1 MMIHAY
7 QECYLNSAK
16 RNIGIAFNYAINVCK
31 ISGADFVNMFLI
43 SNISKRIENG
53 EPLYLKGKSGI
64 EIAKEIIEQS
74 TGKEIEYKE
83 IINYEKSK
91 EYWIGYAITY
101 YQWYSNKKFRLIF
114 NAISYYDLEKM
125 YFTLHEADIS
135 KLVEILD
142 DIFKKKYPDTNLKR
156 IRMEANLTQTE
167 LAKRSGVSLRS
178 IQMYEQKNKD
188 INKAN
193 VTSLYMLS
201 KALNC
206 NIEDLIEK

>member
-1 MMIHAY
+1 MIHAY

-16 RNIGIAFNYAINVCK
+16 RNIGIAFDYAINVCK

-156 IRMEANLTQTE
+156 IRMEANLSQTE

>member
-16 RNIGIAFNYAINVCK
+16 RNIGIAFDYAINVCK
-31 ISGADFVNMFLI
+31 ISGADFLNMFLI

-135 KLVEILD
+135 KLVEILN

-201 KALNC
+201 KVLNC

>member
-16 RNIGIAFNYAINVCK
+16 RNIGIAFDYAINVCK

-135 KLVEILD
+135 KLVEILN

>member
-16 RNIGIAFNYAINVCK
+16 RNIGIAFDYAINVCK

-156 IRMEANLTQTE
+156 IRMEANLSQTE

-188 INKAN
+188 INQAN

>member
-16 RNIGIAFNYAINVCK
+16 RNIGIAFDYAINVCK

-201 KALNC
+201 KVLNC

>member
-16 RNIGIAFNYAINVCK
+16 RNIGIAFDYAINVCK

>member
-16 RNIGIAFNYAINVCK
+16 RNIGIAFDYAINVCK

-135 KLVEILD
+135 KLVEILN

-156 IRMEANLTQTE
+156 IRMEAKLTQTE

-193 VTSLYMLS
+193 ATSLYMLS
-201 KALNC
+201 KVLNC

>member
-16 RNIGIAFNYAINVCK
+16 RNVGIAFDYAINVCK

-135 KLVEILD
+135 KLVEILN

-156 IRMEANLTQTE
+156 IRMEAKLTQTE

-193 VTSLYMLS
+193 ATSLYMLS
-201 KALNC
+201 KVLNC

>member
-16 RNIGIAFNYAINVCK
+16 RNIGIAFDYAINVCK

-91 EYWIGYAITY
+91 HMPL
-101 YQWYSNKKFRLIF
+101 QSR
-114 NAISYYDLEKM
+114 
-125 YFTLHEADIS
+125 
-135 KLVEILD
+135 
-142 DIFKKKYPDTNLKR
+142 R
-156 IRMEANLTQTE
+156 
-167 LAKRSGVSLRS
+167 
-178 IQMYEQKNKD
+178 
-188 INKAN
+188 
-193 VTSLYMLS
+193 
-201 KALNC
+201 
-206 NIEDLIEK
+206 

>member
-16 RNIGIAFNYAINVCK
+16 RNIGIAFDYAINVCK

-156 IRMEANLTQTE
+156 IRMEANLSQTE

>member
-1 MMIHAY
+1 MIHAY

-16 RNIGIAFNYAINVCK
+16 RNIGIAFDYAINVCK

-156 IRMEANLTQTE
+156 IRMEANLSQTE

-188 INKAN
+188 INQAN

>member
-16 RNIGIAFNYAINVCK
+16 RNIGIAFDYAINVCK

-135 KLVEILD
+135 KLVEILN

-201 KALNC
+201 KVLNC

>member
-1 MMIHAY
+1 
-7 QECYLNSAK
+7 
-16 RNIGIAFNYAINVCK
+16 
-31 ISGADFVNMFLI
+31 
-43 SNISKRIENG
+43 
-53 EPLYLKGKSGI
+53 
-64 EIAKEIIEQS
+64 
-74 TGKEIEYKE
+74 
-83 IINYEKSK
+83 
-91 EYWIGYAITY
+91 
-101 YQWYSNKKFRLIF
+101 
-114 NAISYYDLEKM
+114 M

-135 KLVEILD
+135 KLVEILN

-193 VTSLYMLS
+193 ATSLYMLS
-201 KALNC
+201 KVLNC